1 MEMADIG
8 WDFDG
13 GALENLNR
21 QIGVDLRKI
30 TEDMQSLNINYGFGG
45 GNENRGEG
53 NIRWPAKPIMG
64 GSHLR
69 KES

>member
-1 MEMADIG
+1 
-8 WDFDG
+8 
-13 GALENLNR
+13 
-21 QIGVDLRKI
+21 LRKI